1 MAELRAILGTG
12 FGFPL
17 RIGGRGGFPLAREE
31 QDVAEAITLV
41 LATSPGER
49 LMRPEFGCGIHDYV
63 FAPNNASTRGA
74 IAHQVQRALMRF
86 EPRIDLLEVRAET
99 TPEQQNLI
107 LIRIDYRIRANNA
120 FHNIVYPF
128 FLAEG
133 NGR

>member
-17 RIGGRGGFPLAREE
+17 RIGGRGGFRLAREE

-41 LATSPGER
+41 LATAPGER

-128 FLAEG
+128 FLGEG
-133 NGR
+133 DER